1 MTDVA
6 SALAPTPG
14 DPTQTIHFKVA
25 VGFNQVL
32 TYISGSLRAFPTRQE
47 LAEQARSDDPA
58 DRRKF
63 LFEAG
68 LCWTLLGCV
77 AGLGMVVFGLPTWA
91 VLGHVPGGIV
101 LSAFAAVGFFCL
113 SGAVNV
119 LWRWYW
125 YLPQARRRARKNG
138 VGSAR
143 FASAMRSASPR
154 NSSLIFQSGVGIVT
168 FVAMVAGLS

>member
-1 MTDVA
+1 
-6 SALAPTPG
+6 
-14 DPTQTIHFKVA
+14 
-25 VGFNQVL
+25 
-32 TYISGSLRAFPTRQE
+32 
-47 LAEQARSDDPA
+47 
-58 DRRKF
+58 
-63 LFEAG
+63 
-68 LCWTLLGCV
+68 
-77 AGLGMVVFGLPTWA
+77 
-91 VLGHVPGGIV
+91 VPGGIV

-154 NSSLIFQSGVGIVT
+154 NSSLIFQWGVGIVT